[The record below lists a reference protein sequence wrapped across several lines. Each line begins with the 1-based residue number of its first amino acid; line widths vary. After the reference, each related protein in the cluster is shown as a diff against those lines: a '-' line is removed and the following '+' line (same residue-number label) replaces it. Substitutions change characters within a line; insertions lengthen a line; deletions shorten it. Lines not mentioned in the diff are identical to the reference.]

1 MKKRLLYLM
10 ILVLPFLIMVTVNE
24 FVRLRTVENG
34 FQKQGITAINS
45 ANADQNKCTWHCHNN
60 TNFCKSNH
68 VKLLNNYFAYTDL
81 MYFGVIN
88 SLKKTGDYVL
98 ANILFLVVLI
108 PALLYFLLIQSI
120 KMQFEI
126 NKIKQENG

>member
-88 SLKKTGDYVL
+88 SLKKTGDYGL